1 MVKGLE
7 SQDTSKVKMSSDED
21 KTGEGGRLTGR
32 VATEKQTP
40 PKTEAE
46 AQWLTYC
53 AYDKADRE
61 TILLTISASNYYGIT
76 ICFITISKLDDD
88 AQSMLS
94 KSGLH
99 LL

>member
-21 KTGEGGRLTGR
+21 KTGEGGRLTGT
-32 VATEKQTP
+32 VVTEKQTP

-53 AYDKADRE
+53 AYDVV
-61 TILLTISASNYYGIT
+61 
-76 ICFITISKLDDD
+76 SKQ
-88 AQSMLS
+88 A
-94 KSGLH
+94 LH
-99 LL
+99 LLWLKTSDLQ